1 MSILFNVYKSL
12 FDNYNSFALLQKILE
27 FFMAFYGSSPVI
39 ICSYLFLKQKLC
51 VFVSAVP
58 YRLVEIANWFSFLSA
73 SFRGGLNIFHGS
85 IIVSYLC

>member
-1 MSILFNVYKSL
+1 MFTKVYLTITIVLRCYK
-12 FDNYNSFALLQKILE
+12 KILE

-58 YRLVEIANWFSFLSA
+58 YRLVEIAN
-73 SFRGGLNIFHGS
+73 
-85 IIVSYLC
+85 